1 MYSIPSKYNCV
12 IGVILLV
19 VGEVLIWGVALIS
32 NISWGV
38 LTHVTWPAAM
48 PIYLNKR
55 KFLNKTSN
63 NQRLRRSAG
72 NNDPRSKRFCSSV
85 VLCVSFTWQ
94 MIKTRV
100 IRLRVIEGPNARDQI
115 AFSVFNTFLEEL
127 QTNVGYIHVTREA
140 CVITTWR
147 LGLWA
152 PLVARRKRSNSK
164 GMACNTNMA
173 AVFWNTNRSQY
184 DAHDF
189 MLNRS
194 ITQNQVGFLCSF

>member
-1 MYSIPSKYNCV
+1 
-12 IGVILLV
+12 
-19 VGEVLIWGVALIS
+19 
-32 NISWGV
+32 
-38 LTHVTWPAAM
+38 M

-115 AFSVFNTFLEEL
+115 TFSVFNTFLEEL

-140 CVITTWR
+140 CVIKTWR

-152 PLVARRKRSNSK
+152 PLFARRKSSNSK
-164 GMACNTNMA
+164 GIASNTNMA
-173 AVFWNTNRSQY
+173 AVFWNTNRPQY
-184 DAHDF
+184 GAHDF